1 MKFLSSHEP
10 FVIGELIAM
19 VVRWHDIHQQNVFS
33 FRVQPGDLHFKA
45 REHSP
50 VEKSGKQK
58 IRMKII
64 HVCLNVIL
72 CERYK

>member
-1 MKFLSSHEP
+1 MKFLWSHEP
-10 FVIGELIAM
+10 FVIGEFIAM

-50 VEKSGKQK
+50 VERSGKQLHHQK
-58 IRMKII
+58 
-64 HVCLNVIL
+64 CLQRLNMCV
-72 CERYK
+72 YM